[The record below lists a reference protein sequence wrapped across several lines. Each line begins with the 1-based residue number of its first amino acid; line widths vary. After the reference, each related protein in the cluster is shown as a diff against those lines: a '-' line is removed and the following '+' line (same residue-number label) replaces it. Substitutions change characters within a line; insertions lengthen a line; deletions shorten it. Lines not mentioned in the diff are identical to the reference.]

1 MSLEGNAITEY
12 ASLSGKIHTLVI
24 DKTLSISGAAA
35 DAKAVRDAI
44 DKAIDEEVVEKS
56 VEACLEEVSELA
68 EETARNAALNT
79 LSEEV
84 DKAIAEQM
92 PIPTDEIKAIC
103 V

>member
-35 DAKAVRDAI
+35 DAKAVGEAVDRLESISEDAKENYEAA
-44 DKAIDEEVVEKS
+44 KAAYDDAVAHME
-56 VEACLEEVSELA
+56 
-68 EETARNAALNT
+68 
-79 LSEEV
+79 
-84 DKAIAEQM
+84 DIAEQAAEDAVNAL
-92 PIPTDEIKAIC
+92 PALTTDEIKAIC

>member
-35 DAKAVRDAI
+35 DAKAVSDAI
-44 DKAIDEEVVEKS
+44 DKAIDEEVVDK
-56 VEACLEEVSELA
+56 ALETLGDLA
-68 EETARNAALNT
+68 AETARVAAVDAVV
-79 LSEEV
+79 EEV
-84 DKAIAEQM
+84 EKAIRDVAAIQA
-92 PIPTDEIKAIC
+92 DEIRAIC